1 MTSLNCFKLLND
13 CKRLYRAEAAND
25 PAGSTPRTTLHGQAE
40 KLEAVND
47 PAGSKPRTTLQ
58 GIDEKLEAANDPA
71 GSDPSGQIAVYVEV
85 GSRRLGAF

>member
-1 MTSLNCFKLLND
+1 M
-13 CKRLYRAEAAND
+13 
-25 PAGSTPRTTLHGQAE
+25 
-40 KLEAVND
+40 ND

-58 GIDEKLEAANDPA
+58 GVAEKLEAANDPA